1 MELKEY
7 VNAVAPS
14 TGRRYSIVSVGND
27 QSTITDVTSYV
38 VTGSSFG
45 ASDIVQTCLLPFNH
59 AKSGT
64 VHQLTSPN
72 TGAVNIR
79 FVATASYASGDTFTV
94 NGTQVT
100 AQLQNGSALPGNF
113 FVTGAVVTC
122 YLNGST
128 LNFSTGGA
136 GEAFQIVGGT
146 TQPTNPS
153 NVTVWINTDSAISGW
168 EFSSTEP
175 DAPQTGTVWINTGT
189 ASPAAFNA
197 VRDNVLMVYPTGAYQ
212 YVGSAWQP
220 KEGMVY
226 VGGEWVSLAT
236 YLLQGSDLH
245 TENGGTWSNAGGWS
259 AISGTGWV
267 YNPYSITGDGIVI
280 NNPSSEYNVRW
291 SICGKQEPMSFEGY
305 SKLTFVYNITATTT
319 DNLYF
324 AVTTQITNINTGV
337 TAARTILPKGQTVG
351 SYTQTLD
358 VSSLNGSYY
367 VAFALLRQG
376 GILLR
381 EVYLT

>member
-1 MELKEY
+1 MGRAFLY
-7 VNAVAPS
+7 G
-14 TGRRYSIVSVGND
+14 TGG
-27 QSTITDVTSYV
+27 
-38 VTGSSFG
+38 GSP
-45 ASDIVQTCLLPFNH
+45 LN
-59 AKSGT
+59 
-64 VHQLTSPN
+64 
-72 TGAVNIR
+72 
-79 FVATASYASGDTFTV
+79 FTV
-94 NGTQVT
+94 
-100 AQLQNGSALPGNF
+100 
-113 FVTGAVVTC
+113 
-122 YLNGST
+122 
-128 LNFSTGGA
+128 
-136 GEAFQIVGGT
+136 VGGT
-146 TQPTNPS
+146 VLPANPKE
-153 NVTVWINTDSAISGW
+153 VTVWINTATAITDWAFAS
-168 EFSSTEP
+168 E
-175 DAPQTGTVWINTGT
+175 APASPAAGMVWINTG
-189 ASPAAFNA
+189 ASSGAAFNA
-197 VRDNVLMVYPTGAYQ
+197 VGRGTLMVYPTGAYQ
-212 YVGSAWQP
+212 YVGSAWQS

-305 SKLTFVYNITATTT
+305 SKLTFVYDITATTT

-358 VSSLNGSYY
+358 VSSLDGSYY